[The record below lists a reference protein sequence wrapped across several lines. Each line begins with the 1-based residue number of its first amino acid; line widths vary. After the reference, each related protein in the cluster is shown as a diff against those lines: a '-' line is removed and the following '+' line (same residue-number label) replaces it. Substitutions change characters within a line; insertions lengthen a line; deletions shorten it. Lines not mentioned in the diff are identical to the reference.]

1 MWKYLSIS
9 LSIYLSIVCLSVS
22 LRHVKFFLRIC
33 DNIQDIVHLYL
44 SIHPFPLF
52 IYLSTY
58 LSQCSYLS
66 IHPSISPFYLSICI
80 SIPMQLSIHPSIH
93 FPLFYLSIYLSIPM
107 QLSIYLSIHPSIA
120 PFIYLSH
127 RFSLLIK
134 SLIST
139 LKCRNALGFY
149 LINRSNSPMF
159 LCSPLHIKHL
169 LLALTLKK

>member
-1 MWKYLSIS
+1 MWK
-9 LSIYLSIVCLSVS
+9 YLSIVCLSVS
-22 LRHVKFFLRIC
+22 LRHVKFFMSFLRIC

-66 IHPSISPFYLSICI
+66 IHPSISP
-80 SIPMQLSIHPSIH
+80 
-93 FPLFYLSIYLSIPM
+93 FYLSIYLSIPM